1 VKRAAGSHAGTPCLG
16 RHFGYM
22 GKNRSQAARLFL
34 TVGICVVAV
43 LGPASAN
50 PIAGGGTAFLKTG
63 QFGSGIILVRG
74 RHGGHRGGHIRGH
87 AHGRH
92 IGHRHA
98 RQSWHSRQFGR
109 LREPIFGSGQAY
121 IRSETA
127 SENRASVSQP
137 RAAEEPVALAQQSM
151 AVGCDAAAEIVG
163 GYAFSRVTPVS
174 CSGTA
179 YQFQATRQ
187 DRSYSV
193 TLNPADGDLISVH
206 KLSRTVLR

>member
-1 VKRAAGSHAGTPCLG
+1 M
-16 RHFGYM
+16 F
-22 GKNRSQAARLFL
+22 
-34 TVGICVVAV
+34 
-43 LGPASAN
+43 
-50 PIAGGGTAFLKTG
+50 
-63 QFGSGIILVRG
+63 
-74 RHGGHRGGHIRGH
+74 
-87 AHGRH
+87 
-92 IGHRHA
+92 
-98 RQSWHSRQFGR
+98 
-109 LREPIFGSGQAY
+109 E
-121 IRSETA
+121 
-127 SENRASVSQP
+127 P

-179 YQFQATRQ
+179 YQFQATRE

>member
-50 PIAGGGTAFLKTG
+50 PIAGGYSLS
-63 QFGSGIILVRG
+63 QDGSVWLGHHLVRG

-98 RQSWHSRQFGR
+98 RRSWHLRQFGR

-127 SENRASVSQP
+127 SENRASVSEP
-137 RAAEEPVALAQQSM
+137 RAADEPVAFAQQSKT
-151 AVGCDAAAEIVG
+151 VGCDAAAAIVG

-193 TLNPADGDLISVH
+193 TLNPADGEFISVH